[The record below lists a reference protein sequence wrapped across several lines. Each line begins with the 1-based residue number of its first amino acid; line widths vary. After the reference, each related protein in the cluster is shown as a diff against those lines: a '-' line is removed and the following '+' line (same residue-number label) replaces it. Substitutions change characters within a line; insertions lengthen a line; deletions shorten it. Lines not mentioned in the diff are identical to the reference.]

1 MEGRRQHRDAVPH
14 AQRPTQAQ
22 NDGRASPRWALDACA
37 DLTRRH
43 SSTFYLGSRLFGTEK
58 RLAVSAIY
66 AVCRTGDDAVDEAEG
81 PDDARRRLAEWW
93 AGLQRTYDGHPD
105 PRSSTE
111 VALRWVLDR
120 YEVPLSAFDELR
132 LGFESDLTLTRVE
145 TTDELMVYCRRVA
158 GVVGLMIAPIAGYD
172 GGDATLDAAVALGEA
187 MQLTNILRDVG
198 EDLRRERCYLPTE
211 LMDAHGVSL
220 ADLRDGAVTPAYVA
234 LLERLAEL
242 ADERYRQGWTG
253 IPKLH
258 GAAGMAVGV
267 ASLNYEAIL
276 RKLRQNRHDNLR
288 KRAHLKPH
296 ERIALIPRAALTV
309 WSGAS

>member
-1 MEGRRQHRDAVPH
+1 VERGRQHRDAV
-14 AQRPTQAQ
+14 AGARPPTPAWGPEA
-22 NDGRASPRWALDACA
+22 DPRWALRACA

-66 AVCRTGDDAVDEAEG
+66 AVCRTGDDAVDEAED
-81 PDDARRRLAEWW
+81 PADARRRLEAWW
-93 AGLQRTYDGHPD
+93 AGVQRTYDGHPD
-105 PRSSTE
+105 PRSATE

-120 YEVPLSAFDELR
+120 YDVPLYAFHELR
-132 LGFESDLTLTRVE
+132 LGFASDLTLERVA
-145 TTDELMVYCRRVA
+145 TTDELMLYCRRVA

-172 GGDATLDAAVALGEA
+172 GGDDTLDAAVALGEA

-198 EDLRRERCYLPTE
+198 EDLRRDRCYLPTE
-211 LMDAHGVSL
+211 LMEAHGVSL
-220 ADLRDGAVTPAYVA
+220 DDLRDGAVTPAYVA

-242 ADERYRQGWTG
+242 ADARYRRGWTG

-258 GAAGMAVGV
+258 GAARMAVGV

-276 RKLRQNRHDNLR
+276 RKLRQNRHDNLH
-288 KRAHLKPH
+288 KRAYLRPH